1 MESEAEGGS
10 DRVRKTVRNVVIIV
24 AMQQEAEPFI
34 SRHNL
39 VQNTPS
45 PFHPGSPM
53 VSYSGIFS
61 AAPNGYTD
69 LAVHLV
75 WNGRCKIHK
84 VNHVATTAA
93 AISTYAA
100 ISHFKP
106 DIVISA
112 GTAGGFSEL
121 GAHIGDVYMST
132 KCVFHGRRIPI
143 ALTNSND
150 KGYLEEYG
158 FGHFRSPPLPILAK
172 LVKVKQ
178 GVVSTSDSLDC
189 TETDLQLLRS
199 EGAVAKEMEAAS
211 VAWVCQQLYTPFFA
225 LKSITDII
233 DGPHRSEDEFYRNLE
248 LASYALQEKLS
259 SLLQHLA
266 GTSLSC
272 WQYGEKT
279 STSSSSPNDVENV
292 PAMKDRTAATVTLDI
307 YPAVSANGTRDV
319 SAWSF
324 PTGLISGLIIGCSI
338 GFIISVYERR
348 MKR

>member
-1 MESEAEGGS
+1 MKS
-10 DRVRKTVRNVVIIV
+10 DTEISLNSARKTVRNVVIIV

-34 SRHNL
+34 LRHNL
-39 VQNTPS
+39 VENIPS

-53 VSYSGIFS
+53 VSYSGIIS
-61 AAPNGYTD
+61 AVHEGNVD

-93 AISTYAA
+93 AICTYAA
-100 ISHFKP
+100 ITHFKP

-121 GAHIGDVYMST
+121 GARIGDVYMST
-132 KCVFHGRRIPI
+132 KCVFHGRRIPV

-172 LVKVKQ
+172 TVRVKQ
-178 GVVSTSDSLDC
+178 GVISTSDSLDF

-211 VAWVCQQLYTPFFA
+211 VAWVCQQLYTQFFA
-225 LKSITDII
+225 LKSITDLV
-233 DGPHRSEDEFYRNLE
+233 DGPQRSEDEFYQNLE
-248 LASYALQEKLS
+248 LASHALQEKLS

-279 STSSSSPNDVENV
+279 SAIVSSHNDDD
-292 PAMKDRTAATVTLDI
+292 AASAIKDSTVSLSRVGKYCAEPTTGIQDASL
-307 YPAVSANGTRDV
+307 
-319 SAWSF
+319 WSF
-324 PTGLISGLIIGCSI
+324 PAGIVSGLIVGYSI
-338 GFIISVYERR
+338 GLLLSVYQKKPR
-348 MKR
+348 